1 MYPDELEYYS
11 AESLGEARE
20 LLAANADR
28 DARLLAGG
36 SGLVT
41 SMKFGEASPDVLVDV
56 SGVDSLSGIDVGAGG
71 ATVGALTTHAEL
83 VDEDLTTATPILP
96 AMAEHVADRQ
106 VRNRGTLGGN
116 LAEADPCA
124 DPPAAVLA
132 AEATLVLD
140 TPSGE
145 RSVDATEFFRGD
157 GETTLSERDIIT
169 AIRVPEHDS
178 AAYEKKIHPASGYA
192 MVGVAAVTDVEDG
205 VLTDAGVAVT
215 GVHDPPVR
223 LRGVEEAVEG
233 TALDD
238 VDPAEAVIDAAAE
251 LDPDGLIGD
260 VHASGTFR
268 AELVPTYVER
278 SLREA
283 LDGDWRR

>member
-1 MYPDELEYYS
+1 MYPDDFKYYS
-11 AESLGEARE
+11 AESLREARE
-20 LLAANADR
+20 LLAANAGR

-41 SMKFGEASPDVLVDV
+41 SMKLRGASPDVLVDV
-56 SGVDSLSGIDVGAGG
+56 SGVDTLSGIDIGAEG

-83 VDEDLTTATPILP
+83 LDEDLTTATPVLP
-96 AMAEHVADRQ
+96 ATAEHVADRQ

-132 AEATLVLD
+132 AGATLVLD

-145 RSVDATEFFRGD
+145 RSVNATEFFQGD
-157 GETTLSERDIIT
+157 GETVLSERDVLV

-178 AAYEKKIHPASGYA
+178 AAYEKKTHPASGYA
-192 MVGVAAVTDVEDG
+192 MVGVAAVADIEDG
-205 VLTDAGVAVT
+205 VVTDAGVAAT

-223 LRGVEEAVEG
+223 LRSVEEAVEG
-233 TALDD
+233 AALDD
-238 VDPAEAVIDAAAE
+238 VDPADAATDATAE
-251 LDPDGLIGD
+251 LDRDRLIGD
-260 VHASGTFR
+260 VHASGAFR
-268 AELVPTYVER
+268 AELLPTYVER
-278 SLREA
+278 SLRGA
-283 LDGDWRR
+283 LDSE